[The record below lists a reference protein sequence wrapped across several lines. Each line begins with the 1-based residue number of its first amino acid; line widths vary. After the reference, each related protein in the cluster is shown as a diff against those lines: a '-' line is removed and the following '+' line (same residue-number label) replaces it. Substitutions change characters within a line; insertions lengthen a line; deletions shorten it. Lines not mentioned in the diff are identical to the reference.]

1 MENRSLNL
9 LVLSELENTVSLIMV
24 SFFLGS
30 FLLADYKVFF
40 SLLDPTQNLLS
51 YFFVPPSQLLF
62 MHWHGLDC
70 VCLIFLLVYF
80 SRLELFYL
88 FHSIL
93 LMRSSQASFCLLPCI
108 YKRIVVMCFTLF
120 SLFRLHDTH
129 FSCQRL
135 KEFYRVH
142 CPGSTLTPLFFCHLQ
157 L

>member
-9 LVLSELENTVSLIMV
+9 LVLLELENTVSLIMV

-30 FLLADYKVFF
+30 FLLAGYKVFF

-80 SRLELFYL
+80 SGL
-88 FHSIL
+88 
-93 LMRSSQASFCLLPCI
+93 
-108 YKRIVVMCFTLF
+108 
-120 SLFRLHDTH
+120 
-129 FSCQRL
+129 
-135 KEFYRVH
+135 
-142 CPGSTLTPLFFCHLQ
+142 
-157 L
+157 